1 MKKIV
6 AVTALALSIA
16 SPAFAQTAP
25 AAREPGSTGTVVQG
39 QSNTTGNDRNVVIA
53 PGATGA
59 GTVTTDSAAGGNAG
73 QPERA
78 VPQGSASGSGTR

>member
-6 AVTALALSIA
+6 AMTALALSIA

-39 QSNTTGNDRNVVIA
+39 QPNTTGNDRNVVS
-53 PGATGA
+53 ATGA
-59 GTVTTDSAAGGNAG
+59 STITTDSAACGNAG

>member
-6 AVTALALSIA
+6 AVTALALTIA
-16 SPAFAQTAP
+16 SPALAQTAP
-25 AAREPGSTGTVVQG
+25 VAREPGSTGTVVQG
-39 QSNTTGNDRNVVIA
+39 QPNTTGNDRNVVVA
-53 PGATGA
+53 PGANGA
-59 GTVTTDSAAGGNAG
+59 GTITTDSAAGGNAG